1 MSQRYHALRDVVCS
15 LPEPGWNYGHTRSPF
30 YSYEVENGATFVIY
44 NGRMMPISMKTSTR
58 EEGYWALRRTVTR
71 LNTGEFVTELT
82 GPDAGKLL
90 DRVFTRKVSALKVGR
105 CAYGLACWPNGG
117 IMVDGILIRLGEE
130 RFWYVQAD
138 GEFMGWTRG
147 IAVASGMDVE
157 IFDAKSWVQQIQGPK
172 AFDVLA
178 ELSDQGMPD
187 EFKYFD
193 MREITIAGVPCLITR
208 TGWTGEMGFE
218 IYTID
223 GTDTS
228 AMYDRTT
235 EVGKAHGLVDI
246 GLDPMDTR
254 RIEAAILNNISDMDY
269 LMTPFEAGLEMFVD
283 LEREDDYFGKEALL
297 TADRRTR
304 MYGVKCKTGEPLIG
318 GHVER
323 DGKEIGV
330 ITASSWSPYLE
341 CGVAYVKLHS
351 ADLNEPRTGKVVGFD
366 LQLHDCELI
375 DLPFYDAEK
384 KIPRGLE
391 IANV

>member
-1 MSQRYHALRDVVCS
+1 MSKRYHALRDVVCS
-15 LPEPGWNYGHTRSPF
+15 LPEAGWNYGHARSPF
-30 YSYEVENGATFVIY
+30 YAYDVEHGATFVIY
-44 NGRMMPISMKTSTR
+44 NGRMMPISLKTSTR

-71 LNTGEFVTELT
+71 LNTGEFVTELR
-82 GPDAGKLL
+82 GPDAGALL

-117 IMVDGILIRLGEE
+117 IMVDGILIRLGED

-147 IAVASGMDVE
+147 IAVASGIDVE

-178 ELSDQGMPD
+178 DLSDQGRP
-187 EFKYFD
+187 EPFKYFD
-193 MREITIAGVPCLITR
+193 LREITIAGVPCLITR
-208 TGWTGEMGFE
+208 TGWTGELGFE

-223 GTDTS
+223 GTDTD
-228 AMYDRTT
+228 AIYDRTT
-235 EVGKAHGLVDI
+235 VVGKAHGLVDI

-254 RIEAAILNNISDMDY
+254 RIEAAILNNITDMDY
-269 LMTPFEAGLEMFVD
+269 LMTPFEAGLERFVD
-283 LEREDDYFGKEALL
+283 LGREDDYFGKEALL

-304 MYGVKCKTGEPLIG
+304 MYGVKCAAAEPLIG

-323 DGKEIGV
+323 DGREIGT

-351 ADLNEPRTGKVVGFD
+351 ADLLEPRTAKVVGFD
-366 LQLHDCELI
+366 LELHGCELI

-391 IANV
+391 VANV